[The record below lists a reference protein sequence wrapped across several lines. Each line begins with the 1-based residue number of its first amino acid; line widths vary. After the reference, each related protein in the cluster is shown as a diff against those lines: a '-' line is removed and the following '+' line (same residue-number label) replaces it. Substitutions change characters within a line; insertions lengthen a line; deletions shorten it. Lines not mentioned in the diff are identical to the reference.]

1 MVEIRV
7 DGFVVGYVEE
17 WVYDLLYP
25 VLESAYQAE
34 GRAHKLEE
42 SVIEAGEG
50 PSMRDIQDFVRKCM
64 RDIQEFVRK

>member
-7 DGFVVGYVEE
+7 DGFVVGYVER

-34 GRAHKLEE
+34 GRAHKLTE
-42 SVIEAGEG
+42 SVIEEGEG
-50 PSMRDIQDFVRKCM
+50 PSMADMAKWVDGQIKT
-64 RDIQEFVRK
+64 